1 MITLNNIFQTKQQ
14 EVVQLYAPTRDFV
27 GALTAQDSSG
37 LIAEYKRSAPSVGD
51 INLTVSVESAVQS
64 YQAQGAACL
73 SILTDETYFK
83 GDLNFIQR
91 AKAASHL
98 PVLRKDFI
106 IDSIQ
111 VYQSKL
117 AGADA
122 ILLIAALL
130 TDQQLQVY
138 TGLAHSLH
146 MQVLLEVHDATELQ
160 RALLAQPD
168 LIGMN
173 SRNLKTMQVDTNIFK
188 ELITQVPA
196 GTKVIAES
204 GLTNLQEVAELK
216 TLGFTGALMGTH
228 LMQNLWNRFSKS
240 VELPMKP
247 MRWLPLKPVW
257 LILVMCWIIVLVHV
271 LLPQL

>member
-1 MITLNNIFQTKQQ
+1 MITLHDIIQTKQQ
-14 EVVQLYAPTRDFV
+14 EVVALYAPTRDFV
-27 GALTAQDSSG
+27 GALVANGSSG
-37 LIAEYKRSAPSVGD
+37 LIAEYKRASPTAGD
-51 INLTVSVESAVQS
+51 INLDATVEEVVQN

-73 SILTDETYFK
+73 SILTDAPYFK
-83 GDLNFIQR
+83 GELNFIQR
-91 AKAASHL
+91 AKAASQL

-168 LIGMN
+168 LIGIN
-173 SRNLKTMQVDTNIFK
+173 SRNLKTMEVNTAVFK
-188 ELITQVPA
+188 DLITQVPT
-196 GTKVIAES
+196 GIKMIAES
-204 GLTNLQEVAELK
+204 GLTSVEAVAELK

-228 LMQNLWNRFSKS
+228 LMQNL
-240 VELPMKP
+240 
-247 MRWLPLKPVW
+247 
-257 LILVMCWIIVLVHV
+257 
-271 LLPQL
+271 